1 VGAFCD
7 DRQLGRDL
15 AAEERLRF
23 LEGAAL
29 FLVLDLVGVFFF
41 TERVV

>member
-15 AAEERLRF
+15 TIEERLRF

-29 FLVLDLVGVFFF
+29 FLDLEPVGVFFF